1 MSEHTPEQGSRVH
14 HLVYLGGLIAVA
26 GLDQESPDFLL
37 GALVSIAHER
47 ADLTAEQRAQ
57 VASLGQAKLDE
68 RATSKRAWSSWR
80 KQKELHSLLLSSS
93 QMRKIVRALGGA
105 IPTADDQLIDTLT
118 NLLKGAD

>member
-1 MSEHTPEQGSRVH
+1 MSEHTPEQGIRVH
-14 HLVYLGGLIAVA
+14 HLVNLGGLIAVA
-26 GLDQESPDFLL
+26 GLDQEPPDFLL

-47 ADLTAEQRAQ
+47 ADLSPEQRAH
-57 VASLGQAKLDE
+57 VTSLGQSKLDE

-105 IPTADDQLIDTLT
+105 IPTADDQLIETLT